1 MKALALIGAWH
12 DSLDPMPAV
21 ILCISSVKLLFFLL
35 GEMLG
40 FYHFSFKSFEFF
52 LHVQPLKTTHTV
64 LQEGN
69 DNDLGDSGS
78 DMASFKEMVC

>member
-1 MKALALIGAWH
+1 MKTNFSLVYFIGRHAE
-12 DSLDPMPAV
+12 
-21 ILCISSVKLLFFLL
+21 ILQFFLQI
-35 GEMLG
+35 
-40 FYHFSFKSFEFF
+40 FWFF

>member
-1 MKALALIGAWH
+1 
-12 DSLDPMPAV
+12 MPR
-21 ILCISSVKLLFFLL
+21 
-35 GEMLG
+35 
-40 FYHFSFKSFEFF
+40 FYNFSFKSFEFF

-69 DNDLGDSGS
+69 DNDLEDSGS